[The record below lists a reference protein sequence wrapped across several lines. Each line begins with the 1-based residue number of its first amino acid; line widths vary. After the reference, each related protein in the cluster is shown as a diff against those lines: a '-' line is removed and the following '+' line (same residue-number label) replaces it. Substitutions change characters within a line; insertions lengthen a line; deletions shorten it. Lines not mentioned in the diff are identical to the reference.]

1 MRQSKP
7 NSNLLLLFFLSVI
20 SAAVAEARGNDAGLA
35 GPGSGYLGIA
45 LPWSVEKGP
54 LNWEAVGTDSSG
66 LKSART
72 ESLLRVSG
80 ETHEFP
86 TLASA
91 LNDLEVLT
99 YIASYPDLIRAFGI
113 NVEAGRN
120 HWINFGFSEGRKI
133 TFKPLTY
140 VATYPDLMAAFGL
153 NLESATKHFIT
164 NGFNEGRKPTF
175 DSLAYIASH
184 ADLIKAFRTDAD
196 AGARHYINWG
206 YREGRAVAF
215 DGLNYIA
222 SYGDLIAAFG
232 ADRDAGSRHYIN
244 WGFLE
249 KRQITFEPLVY
260 IASHGDLID
269 AFGADA
275 EAGARHYITW
285 GFKEGRAIAFNGL
298 AYIASYPDLIVAL
311 GADAAAGVLD
321 YIKRGYKEGRQV
333 IFDVGFYL
341 SQPGNIDV
349 RAAVGANSSAAT
361 VHYINHGYRE
371 GRVAFA
377 NTSLSLSESSLN
389 FGTQFPGALGL
400 PRVMMLRNAGAQPL
414 TALSLSISGPQS
426 TDFSFSSGCGSSILP
441 GTSCR
446 ITVRFSPSSDGA
458 KSATLVVA
466 ANNASQ
472 NLQVSLSGLAPRS
485 GAVSVPGTPIISS
498 YSGGDGRVTLD
509 FLPPDTNGGANI
521 GNYSATCA
529 AGTVSR
535 TATGGSTPL
544 VMEGLTNGTVYSC
557 YLTAVNSAGAS
568 APSASV
574 AVMPR
579 SRTAGNPSIDYVFAI
594 SGKIIDGYISGATV
608 YVDMNWS
615 LAYEPG
621 EPKAVT
627 DANGDW
633 RFTVD
638 DLKNF
643 SCYKTAGDPRPIL
656 AEVPAG
662 AVDSVRGVV
671 KSPFKLVFLPSS
683 WLGVTTDIGFAN
695 VTPFTTL
702 FASAITESV
711 ADSTGSTSS
720 SISVGDACG
729 TTANAIASRVRQSA
743 GNLGAKLRDSGINLA
758 TFYDDFIATRNIT
771 AQRKGEFIVDFLA
784 RTQLVSESII
794 SSIQKEVGNSGKLR
808 ANSSISYEAIKEII
822 NSDPRDVLFDL
833 RVDSTSLQA
842 ITGERGNFIFIGEAL
857 RMRSDGAVIAS
868 TCAAADP
875 FACTPVTVDGVDAA
889 IKSAQKAFKATRIN
903 APLGYRYSAFGK
915 GRRSAAG
922 KFWCENTFSFAFGV
936 EPFNRTSEAYPKS
949 GVEVSELKFIYN
961 LPILDKIKYG
971 CDEPTPS
978 SYGGYKI
985 VAFPPRSNGYFWSR
999 FGINNFVDNASAKR
1013 IFPYLSN
1020 FVDDISFSSKLFL
1033 LPFDSAAAYEEL
1045 NSLSSNPKNLDDVAK
1060 KYGDLSWYFE
1070 TGSYEEKGILFKTFQ
1085 KDGVDIFRCT
1095 VTDLRGSNVR
1105 RDFVGTRDQARD
1117 FCYPDLS
1124 AF

>member
-1 MRQSKP
+1 MRQSKL
-7 NSNLLLLFFLSVI
+7 NSNLLLLLFLSVM
-20 SAAVAEARGNDAGLA
+20 SATVSDARANDAGLA
-35 GPGSGYLGIA
+35 EPGSGYLGIA
-45 LPWSVEKGP
+45 LPWPVEKGP
-54 LNWEAVGTDSSG
+54 LNWAAVGTDSSG

-99 YIASYPDLIRAFGI
+99 YIASYSDLIRAFGI

-153 NLESATKHFIT
+153 NLENATKHFIT
-164 NGFNEGRKPTF
+164 NGFAEGRKPTF

-184 ADLIKAFRTDAD
+184 ADLIKAFGTDAD

-285 GFKEGRAIAFNGL
+285 GFKEGRAIAFDGL

-321 YIKRGYKEGRQV
+321 YIKRGYKEGRRV
-333 IFDVGFYL
+333 IFDIGFYL

-349 RAAVGANSSAAT
+349 RAAVGANSTAAT

-389 FGTQFPGALGL
+389 FGTQAPGALGV
-400 PRVMMLRNAGAQPL
+400 PRVMTLRNAGAQPL

-458 KSATLVVA
+458 KSATLMVA

-485 GAVSVPGTPIISS
+485 GTVSVPGAPIISS

-535 TATGGSTPL
+535 TATGGSSPL
-544 VMEGLTNGTVYSC
+544 VMEGLTNGTTYSC
-557 YLTAVNSAGAS
+557 HLTAVNSAGAS

-638 DLKNF
+638 DLKSF

-662 AVDSVRGVV
+662 AVDRVRGVV

-683 WLGVTTDIGFAN
+683 WLGVTTDIGVAN

-702 FASAITESV
+702 FSSAITEAV
-711 ADSTGSTSS
+711 ADSTGSTGS
-720 SISVGDACG
+720 SISVADACG
-729 TTANAIASRVRQSA
+729 ASANTIAARVRQSVGDIGGKLKAA
-743 GNLGAKLRDSGINLA
+743 GVDLA
-758 TFYDDFIATRNIT
+758 SFYDDFIATRNVK
-771 AQRKGEFIVDFLA
+771 AEEKGKFIVDYL
-784 RTQLVSESII
+784 TQIQKI
-794 SSIQKEVGNSGKLR
+794 SDRVVDSFRKEVGSTVALR
-808 ANSSISYEAIKEII
+808 SKYAISFEVIKQII
-822 NSDPRDVLFDL
+822 NESPSSVEFDFSVSSMDL
-833 RVDSTSLQA
+833 RTADGS
-842 ITGERGNFIFIGEAL
+842 RGYAFFYGKSL
-857 RMRSDGAVIAS
+857 RMRSDGALVS
-868 TCAAADP
+868 SSCTQP
-875 FACTPVTVDGVDAA
+875 NPYGCTPITGEGVDEA
-889 IKSAQKAFKATRIN
+889 IKASRDVYKSTYVLADR
-903 APLGYRYSAFGK
+903 GSRYVEFRKNFSNGRYECGNPFRYTFGDTGGEPPSSGGAVVRELEFRFSPELPNK
-915 GRRSAAG
+915 KEKYDCDVGDSRV
-922 KFWCENTFSFAFGV
+922 SFAEFV
-936 EPFNRTSEAYPKS
+936 MY
-949 GVEVSELKFIYN
+949 
-961 LPILDKIKYG
+961 
-971 CDEPTPS
+971 
-978 SYGGYKI
+978 
-985 VAFPPRSNGYFWSR
+985 PPRANGYYYSLFR
-999 FGINNFVDNASAKR
+999 PGGDLRELARVYV
-1013 IFPYLSN
+1013 PYLWG
-1020 FVDDISFSSKLFL
+1020 FVSGGTAFNQL
-1033 LPFDSAAAYEEL
+1033 LIAPFDSDTAYKEL
-1045 NSLSSNPKNLDDVAK
+1045 TSLPSNPKELDEILARFPNT
-1060 KYGDLSWYFE
+1060 WIMQ
-1070 TGSYEEKGILFKTFQ
+1070 TGSRTEDAILTVSG
-1085 KDGVDIFRCT
+1085 DGKSFRC
-1095 VTDLRGSNVR
+1095 VVSVANKGSEVLRSIS
-1105 RDFVGTRDQARD
+1105 GTREQAVSM
-1117 FCYPDLS
+1117 CYPDLS
-1124 AF
+1124 VF